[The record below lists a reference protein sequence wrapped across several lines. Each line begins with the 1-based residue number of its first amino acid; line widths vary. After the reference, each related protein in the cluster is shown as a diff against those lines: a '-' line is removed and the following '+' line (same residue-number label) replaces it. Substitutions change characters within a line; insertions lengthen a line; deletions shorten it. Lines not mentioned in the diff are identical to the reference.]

1 MIIII
6 CIGLT
11 MLGFI
16 MLSKTEEP
24 TNEQIKHKCLYST
37 TCKYAPT
44 CLDEEKESCF
54 VERKIKNK

>member
-6 CIGLT
+6 CIGVIIV
-11 MLGFI
+11 GSI
-16 MLSKTEEP
+16 ILSKAEKP
-24 TNEQIKHKCLYST
+24 KNETIKHKCLWST
-37 TCKYAPT
+37 TCEKAPT